1 MRGWV
6 GQRSPGAGVTM
17 SLRPCQEAPAQGQ
30 TLRDLSWSRPLAPPR
45 PCAQRRACRVAD
57 GLAAF
62 REEGDSAELGE
73 AQSCFTLGKPR
84 PGGWGL
90 PQGRPCRSTAPPPG
104 RARWGVGRPSLLSS
118 PPPAHAPGDGCTC
131 VQARGQVPPSL
142 SAVFSGG
149 WGDSVL
155 RKVGGLPDGGK
166 KWVVAGMFL
175 GVPPGVAE
183 LCVLRP
189 GGGGKGGVRLA

>member
-90 PQGRPCRSTAPPPG
+90 PQGRPCRSTAPPGPG
-104 RARWGVGRPSLLSS
+104 ALGSG
-118 PPPAHAPGDGCTC
+118 A
-131 VQARGQVPPSL
+131 SL
-142 SAVFSGG
+142 SA
-149 WGDSVL
+149 L
-155 RKVGGLPDGGK
+155 Q
-166 KWVVAGMFL
+166 
-175 GVPPGVAE
+175 PPS
-183 LCVLRP
+183 RP
-189 GGGGKGGVRLA
+189 RAR